1 MASAAYIVLAAGMGT
16 RMKSSV
22 PKVMHKIAGRSML
35 AHVLHTVS
43 EVDPAHV
50 IVVVGP
56 DMDAVSQEAA
66 SVVADVKIA
75 VQTERLGTA
84 DAVRVALPMIEGFKG
99 PVLVLFGD
107 TPLIQADTLED
118 MKTLIADGADLAVL
132 GFQAADPTGYGR
144 LIQGKDQTLTAIREE
159 ADATPEERKI
169 TLCNS
174 GVMSFEADA
183 LTRLIGQ
190 IDNNNSQN
198 EFYLTDAV
206 ELGAAADLSLAVA
219 ECSEDDVMGINTRV
233 QLAEAETITQERLR
247 TLAMLKGA
255 TLAAPETTYFSMD
268 THLGQDVVVE
278 PNVVFGPGVV
288 VEDGAQIYSFSHL
301 EHCIVRQN
309 ALIGPYARL
318 RPGADIGVG
327 SKVGNFVE
335 VKKAVIEAG
344 AKVNHLTYIGD
355 ARVGEKA
362 NVGAGTITCN
372 YDGTSKHHT
381 EIGAGAFIGSNSALV
396 APVSVGEGA
405 YVGTGSVITK
415 DVTADALALSRS
427 KQVEIEGWAARKK
440 RAAGSSKKERS

>member
-22 PKVMHKIAGRSML
+22 PKVLHKIAGRPML
-35 AHVLHTVS
+35 AHVLHTVA

-50 IVVVGP
+50 VVVVGP
-56 DMDAVSQEAA
+56 DMDAVSEEAA
-66 SVVADVKIA
+66 KTIPNVKIA

-84 DAVRVALPMIEGFKG
+84 DAVRAALPAIKGFEG

-107 TPLIQADTLED
+107 TPLIRSVTLED
-118 MKTLIADGADLAVL
+118 MRNLITDGADLAVL

-144 LIQGKDQTLTAIREE
+144 LILDGDDTLTAIREE
-159 ADATPEERKI
+159 ADATPAERKI

-174 GVMSFEADA
+174 GVMSFAAAA
-183 LTRLIGQ
+183 LTNLIGKVG
-190 IDNNNSQN
+190 NNNSQN

-206 ELGAAADLSLAVA
+206 ELGAAENMSLAVA
-219 ECSEDDVMGINTRV
+219 ECGEDDVMGINTRV
-233 QLAEAETITQERLR
+233 QLAEAEAIAQSRLR
-247 TLAMLKGA
+247 QAAMLNGA
-255 TLAAPETTYFSMD
+255 TLAAPESTYFSMD
-268 THLGQDVVVE
+268 TQLGRDVVVE
-278 PNVVFGPGVV
+278 PNVVFGPGVTI
-288 VEDGAQIYSFSHL
+288 EDGARIFGFSHL
-301 EHCIVRQN
+301 ENCIVRQN

-355 ARVGEKA
+355 ARVGENA

-381 EIGAGAFIGSNSALV
+381 DIGAGAFIGSNSALV
-396 APVSVGEGA
+396 APVRVGDGA

-415 DVTADALALSRS
+415 DVSPNALALSRT
-427 KQVEIEGWAARKK
+427 KQVEIEGWADRKK
-440 RAAGSSKKERS
+440 RLASSSKKGGS